1 MNKHFNIIVTL
12 DSGYLYPL
20 SVMLKSLVVNN
31 PDIIFEVYI
40 LHQSLTKDH
49 IDYVTSLVGKE
60 RLNLHP
66 VFVDDEKINSFPTSR
81 RYPKEMYFRLF
92 CASYLPEEVD
102 RILYLD
108 PDIVT
113 INPIDELYNMPFDDN
128 LFMACTHVSKQGQII
143 NGLRL
148 KIDRFTPY
156 FNSGVILINLIG
168 LRQFNN
174 DNLIYEYIEKNRN
187 RLLLPD
193 QDVFTA
199 IYGKKTKLIDSLKYN
214 LGDRY
219 ITFYDLFTSKSE
231 KITLDIIKKN
241 TVIIHFYGKNK
252 PWKRNYRGILNQFY
266 HEYANMIEKRE
277 D

>member
-1 MNKHFNIIVTL
+1 MKNHYNILVTL
-12 DSGYLYPL
+12 DSGYLRPL
-20 SVMLKSLVVNN
+20 SVMLKSLVINN
-31 PDIIFEVYI
+31 PDVIFEVYI
-40 LHQSLTKDH
+40 LHQSLTKEH
-49 IDYVTSLVGKE
+49 LDYVYDLIGETNVN
-60 RLNLHP
+60 LNPILIK
-66 VFVDDEKINSFPTSR
+66 DDMINAFPTSK

-92 CASYLPEEVD
+92 CANYLPDKID

-113 INPIDELYNMPFDDN
+113 INPIDELYYMPFDDYM
-128 LFMACTHVSKQGQII
+128 FMACTHVSKQGQIL
-143 NGLRL
+143 NGIRLRT
-148 KIDRFTPY
+148 DRFTPY
-156 FNSGVILINLIG
+156 FNSGVILINLNR

-174 DNLIYEYIEKNRN
+174 DHLIYEYIDKNRS

-219 ITFYDLFTSKSE
+219 ITLYGLFTNKGE
-231 KITLDIIKKN
+231 KITLDWIKKN
-241 TVIIHFYGKNK
+241 TVVIHFYGRNK
-252 PWKRNYRGILNQFY
+252 PWKPNYRGILKQFFN
-266 HEYANMIEKRE
+266 EYSNMIEKR